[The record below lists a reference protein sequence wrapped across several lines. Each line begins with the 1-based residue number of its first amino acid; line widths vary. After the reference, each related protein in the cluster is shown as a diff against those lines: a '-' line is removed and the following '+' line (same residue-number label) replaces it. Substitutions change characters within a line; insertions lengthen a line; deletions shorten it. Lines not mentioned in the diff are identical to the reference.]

1 MSAATYNIL
10 AEQGATF
17 ALSLLYNDTA
27 GDPIDLTGYTAAMH
41 VRLKA
46 STVSTITELSS
57 GDSTITLGG
66 AAGTILL
73 AIDAATTETFTG
85 GKYVY
90 DLELYNGAIVTR
102 LIQGSFT
109 VSAEVTRI

>member
-1 MSAATYNIL
+1 MSAGTYNIL

-17 ALSLLYNDTA
+17 TRSILYTDA
-27 GDPIDLTGYTAAMH
+27 ASAPIDLTGHTAAMQ
-41 VRLKA
+41 VR
-46 STVSTITELSS
+46 STASS
-57 GDSTITLGG
+57 GTVILALTTENSRLTLGG

-73 AIDAATTETFTG
+73 SIDAATMVG
-85 GKYVY
+85 LPAGKYVY

-109 VSAEVTRI
+109 ISAEVTRI